1 VGLVRTAVSGVL
13 TATRYR
19 NIEVLIVD
27 NGSVEEETLRYFAR
41 VSGNPRVR
49 IIRHD
54 APFNYS
60 QLNNVAAREA
70 KGSHLLLLN
79 NDVEIVDEN
88 WLTWL
93 VRQAVRPGVGAV
105 GALLTYD
112 DGSVSTRA

>member
-1 VGLVRTAVSGVL
+1 
-13 TATRYR
+13 
-19 NIEVLIVD
+19 VLIVD

-93 VRQAVRPGVGAV
+93 MRQALRPGVGAV
-105 GALLTYD
+105 GAADL
-112 DGSVSTRA
+112 